1 MSSGGMAQLVAI
13 GVQDVWLTG
22 KPEISFFQ
30 SVYKKHTNFSQ
41 VVSRQVVQGKPSPGG
56 MSTVRF
62 ERNGDMLGY
71 VYIAPVCINDGIPSS
86 YQTYDWRD
94 IVSHVELYIGGQ
106 LIDTQTSEFSEF
118 LAPDLFSQNMAKST
132 LSQLHGG
139 AGTASLF
146 YPLRFWFCEN
156 FQSALPLVALQY
168 HEVEIRIYWSKDMN
182 SDVAEYLDAEG
193 NVVLRDPTAPSSI
206 IIWDVYAQN
215 IFLDTQERQG
225 LTKKTHNILITQ
237 VQSMN
242 PTNTPVMDIVFN
254 HPVKFICA
262 TAGVIQ
268 TVTLSNV
275 NALTSFQNQIVIQ
288 INGSDIGDYRYAS
301 PHFTQ
306 VPSYYHAPYSS
317 ENSFSFFLIPFC
329 LETSKFQPNGSLN
342 FSRIDSFRIVSKSK
356 PITSVVYGVNYNIL
370 RIQNGMGGLMYSN

>member
-71 VYIAPVCINDGIPSS
+71 VYIAPVCINGGIPSS

-94 IVSHVELYIGGQ
+94 IIDRVELYIGGQ

-132 LSQLHGG
+132 VSQLHGG

-182 SDVAEYLDAEG
+182 SDVAEYLDADG
-193 NVVLRDPTAPSSI
+193 NVVLTDPTPPSSI

-262 TAGVIQ
+262 TAGVLQ
-268 TVTLSNV
+268 TVTLSSV

>member
-1 MSSGGMAQLVAI
+1 
-13 GVQDVWLTG
+13 
-22 KPEISFFQ
+22 
-30 SVYKKHTNFSQ
+30 
-41 VVSRQVVQGKPSPGG
+41 
-56 MSTVRF
+56 
-62 ERNGDMLGY
+62 
-71 VYIAPVCINDGIPSS
+71 
-86 YQTYDWRD
+86 
-94 IVSHVELYIGGQ
+94 
-106 LIDTQTSEFSEF
+106 
-118 LAPDLFSQNMAKST
+118 
-132 LSQLHGG
+132 
-139 AGTASLF
+139 
-146 YPLRFWFCEN
+146 
-156 FQSALPLVALQY
+156 
-168 HEVEIRIYWSKDMN
+168 MN
-182 SDVAEYLDAEG
+182 SNDAEYLDAEG